1 MRMVFCRKYRQELEG
16 LEVPPIPGK
25 RGQEIFETVS
35 KRAWTEWQTHQT
47 MLINEKHLS
56 LIDPEARKFL
66 AEQMERFFDNA
77 DVEAAAGYVAPKK

>member
-16 LEVPPIPGK
+16 LDVPPIPGK

-56 LIDPEARKFL
+56 LIDPEARKYL
-66 AEQMERFFDNA
+66 AEQMERFLDNA
-77 DVEAAAGYVAPKK
+77 DVEAAEGYVAPKK